1 MQVLDGRASGVRRG
15 EVIERVEVHPL
26 HLAVVIDFPI
36 VVLATEID
44 GAGVI
49 DHEAIGLDADDLSF
63 GRVEDDL
70 PLVLFHDVCLSFW
83 RGIRSPATTTCYHK
97 MQRKSTFI
105 FHDDSE
111 RFHDGMV
118 DSDAS
123 KKKNLDFLRFENV
136 KENLLSKGLKSDASK
151 SLYLDSSFRPYRDT

>member
-1 MQVLDGRASGVRRG
+1 
-15 EVIERVEVHPL
+15 
-26 HLAVVIDFPI
+26 
-36 VVLATEID
+36 
-44 GAGVI
+44 
-49 DHEAIGLDADDLSF
+49 
-63 GRVEDDL
+63 
-70 PLVLFHDVCLSFW
+70 
-83 RGIRSPATTTCYHK
+83 